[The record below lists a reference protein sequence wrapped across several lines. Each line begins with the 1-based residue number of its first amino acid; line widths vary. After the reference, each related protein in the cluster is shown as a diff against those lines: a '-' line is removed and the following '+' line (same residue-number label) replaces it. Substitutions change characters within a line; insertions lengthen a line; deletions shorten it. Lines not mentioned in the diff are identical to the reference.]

1 MSGQN
6 ISKLGAEIRYD
17 YDDNQLKSMYETY
30 TTVSVNNYTIC
41 LYRNI
46 ANLPSEMALSEVY
59 TSYILEAHIR
69 YE

>member
-17 YDDNQLKSMYETY
+17 YDDNQLKTMYETY
-30 TTVSVNNYTIC
+30 TTVSVNNYTSC

-46 ANLPSEMALSEVY
+46 ANLPSKMALSEVY
-59 TSYILEAHIR
+59 TSHTFEAEIR
-69 YE
+69 YA